1 VGSGRPSSEPETKI
15 EDEERKSI
23 VRSALQMLKPVEQRI
38 LFLTLAKGLNPRE
51 IALKMDM
58 KPEDIR
64 NRKSRALKIVQREIE
79 KKIRKERQGHL

>member
-1 VGSGRPSSEPETKI
+1 
-15 EDEERKSI
+15 
-23 VRSALQMLKPVEQRI
+23 
-38 LFLTLAKGLNPRE
+38 
-51 IALKMDM
+51 MDM